1 MKWILTSFFNKQ
13 NLYSFCNINIP
24 MESKNSDDF
33 PFVSSKC
40 SFIIIFLD
48 LPITSIS
55 PRKHV
60 FSIGCLIFL
69 PPHFRVLPFRVALNC
84 PSLAHYSTQG
94 LTNSGH
100 CLGCERMLSLVEV
113 LFSVLSFLLHP
124 VHRQ

>member
-13 NLYSFCNINIP
+13 NLCSFCNINIP
-24 MESKNSDDF
+24 MESKNSDGF

-40 SFIIIFLD
+40 SFVIIFLD

-60 FSIGCLIFL
+60 FFIGCLIFL
-69 PPHFRVLPFRVALNC
+69 PLHFRVLPFRVALNC

-94 LTNSGH
+94 LANSGH
-100 CLGCERMLSLVEV
+100 CLGWERMLSLVEGLIWCFV
-113 LFSVLSFLLHP
+113 FLAP
-124 VHRQ
+124 SCS